1 MLFRSIAGV
10 QGSVTGDKR
19 SRLPSEIERV
29 QPSLGDKVLNQVGL
43 LVDLIP
49 GYIGRLVIDGLPFQ
63 TVSTAEPEPVGGSGV
78 ATPTTLFVDDPNSV
92 RYDAGNNTLGYQ
104 PRPGGAIERFS
115 VGRHF
120 VTVIYWKVEE
130 SEASSFSYTWYFD
143 VTA

>member
-1 MLFRSIAGV
+1 MLFRS
-10 QGSVTGDKR
+10 
-19 SRLPSEIERV
+19 
-29 QPSLGDKVLNQVGL
+29 
-43 LVDLIP
+43 
-49 GYIGRLVIDGLPFQ
+49 GLPFQ